1 MQAFSLLH
9 PNPLLAKTFVKNVS
23 FQIKKYVPISS
34 TIFLTMKDFS
44 KNQLGFWSS
53 ILNTKLKL
61 ISLYSTEALV
71 IILEASDSTEVV
83 RLQTFSER
91 TLDRTQSGHSLPAEY
106 V

>member
-1 MQAFSLLH
+1 
-9 PNPLLAKTFVKNVS
+9 
-23 FQIKKYVPISS
+23 
-34 TIFLTMKDFS
+34 MKDFC

-53 ILNTKLKL
+53 ILNTKLKF

-91 TLDRTQSGHSLPAEY
+91 TLDRTQSSRSLPAEY